1 VAVVAGCK
9 AKADGS
15 GAPTVSTAAASPQ
28 QAGAQQAA
36 DDAPPAEKTG
46 GFDGKRAF
54 AHVVKQ
60 VGFGP
65 RPSGSAAIVQLQEYI
80 QGELTSYGCKVDVDA
95 FSADTPVGRLPMK
108 NLVAKIPGDKPGI
121 IMLATHY
128 DTKRLGNFVGAD
140 DGGSSTG
147 VMVELARLL
156 CPRHSPYAV
165 WIVFFDGEEAVK
177 DWSETDSRY
186 GSRQMAAKMGM
197 SGELSKV
204 KAFLLADI
212 VGTRALRFKR
222 GDKYHARFWG
232 QVVRFLTLSRMMGGN
247 KRVQLQT
254 DRTAYQA
261 HDRMQIF
268 ATVVNEA
275 YEPVQSQNYTVYV
288 ERAGEPD
295 KTVAVKLDVVPQKA
309 GFFQGAYIPEDD
321 GRYLIRPSNEEVASA
336 NKLEVEVSTI
346 PIEQREPAMQ
356 ERVLKELAQISGGR
370 YFAIKELPQLPKA
383 LKKEERSTTV
393 RMEKELFDLPVVFVL
408 IVLLGGAEWFIRR
421 RHDLA

>member
-1 VAVVAGCK
+1 MSFHAKVLMVALWVAVVAGCK
-9 AKADGS
+9 AKDDGS

-222 GDKYHARFWG
+222 EENSTPELTDLVWKTATNLGYGAMFVNQPTGPIEDDHLSFKKRGVPVVDVIDLEIQATYWHTPQDTLDKISAKSLATTGH
-232 QVVRFLTLSRMMGGN
+232 VFLESV
-247 KRVQLQT
+247 KQLQ
-254 DRTAYQA
+254 
-261 HDRMQIF
+261 
-268 ATVVNEA
+268 
-275 YEPVQSQNYTVYV
+275 S
-288 ERAGEPD
+288 
-295 KTVAVKLDVVPQKA
+295 K
-309 GFFQGAYIPEDD
+309 
-321 GRYLIRPSNEEVASA
+321 
-336 NKLEVEVSTI
+336 
-346 PIEQREPAMQ
+346 
-356 ERVLKELAQISGGR
+356 
-370 YFAIKELPQLPKA
+370 
-383 LKKEERSTTV
+383 
-393 RMEKELFDLPVVFVL
+393 
-408 IVLLGGAEWFIRR
+408 
-421 RHDLA
+421 